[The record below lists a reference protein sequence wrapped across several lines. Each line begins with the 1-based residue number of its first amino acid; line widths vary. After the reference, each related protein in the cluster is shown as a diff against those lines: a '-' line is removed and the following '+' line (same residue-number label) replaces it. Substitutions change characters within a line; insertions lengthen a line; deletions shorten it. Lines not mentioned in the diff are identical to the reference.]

1 MNSID
6 GATLAHK
13 ENDWLTTFRSIVFI
27 AIGFSIP
34 LSTAAISI
42 TFVLLFVLW
51 LLDRNFCAKLQEL
64 CRNPVFVAVIAFFML
79 HLAGQYWLET
89 TETVNGFKSWMVFLI
104 PVLATAVDTKTARR
118 GVYAF
123 VVAMM
128 IAESWVY
135 LNILQNWDAY
145 VNLQPFEALVKDRFF
160 ISGSRVSYNPML
172 AFAIALLLTTILAG
186 YYKSWRLFFAI
197 GFLITMIL
205 NMFMTEGRA
214 GHVAFMFV
222 WIVLSIYFLR
232 DRWMAL
238 AGMLG
243 SLVLI
248 VSLAFAYS
256 PGFKNRVMQAQS
268 DLLNYQTELI
278 THKDLESN
286 ETSVGLRLHFTE
298 STLREFLNKPWLG
311 YGTGSFEYAYSKQVD
326 KSQDLVIPTTNPH
339 NHHALILIQFG
350 LLGFL
355 VYGAIYVAQL
365 WSVRSMPTSYEYR
378 SLALLLPLFYGL
390 INMYDTYLWGHQ
402 LQALFAYMTAIF
414 YRRDMW
420 ESVR

>member
-1 MNSID
+1 MNSHNSS
-6 GATLAHK
+6 TLSHIEK
-13 ENDWLTTFRSIVFI
+13 SWLTTFRSFVFI
-27 AIGFSIP
+27 SIGFSIP

-42 TFVLLFVLW
+42 SFVLLFVLW
-51 LLDRNFCAKLQEL
+51 LIDRNFCIKLQEL
-64 CRNPVFVAVIAFFML
+64 CHNPVFVTIAAFFML
-79 HLAGQYWLET
+79 HLAGQYWLQT
-89 TETVNGFKSWMVFLI
+89 TEPVNGFKSWMIFLV
-104 PVLATAVDTKTARR
+104 PVLATAVDTRTARR

-123 VVAMM
+123 IVAMM

-135 LNILQNWDAY
+135 LNILQNWEAY
-145 VNLQPFEALVKDRFF
+145 INLTPLERLVPHRFY
-160 ISGSRVSYNPML
+160 ISGSRISYNPML

-186 YYKSWRLFFAI
+186 YYRSWRLFVGI

-214 GHVAFMFV
+214 GHVAFIFV

-232 DRWMAL
+232 NRWVAL

-248 VSLAFAYS
+248 VSLAYAYS
-256 PGFKNRVMQAQS
+256 PVFKSRVMQAQS
-268 DLLNYQTELI
+268 DLLNYKTEVI
-278 THKDLESN
+278 THKDLKSN

-298 STLREFLNKPWLG
+298 STLREFFNKPWLG
-311 YGTGSFEYAYSKQVD
+311 YGTGSFDYAYSKQVD
-326 KSQDLVIPTTNPH
+326 SGQGLVIPTTNPH

-355 VYGAIYVAQL
+355 VYGAIYVVQF

-378 SLALLLPLFYGL
+378 SLALLLPLFYAL

-420 ESVR
+420 ESSR